1 MLYTL
6 IPFLPLFAFLIVGI
20 GEQWI
25 KERAHLIA
33 VPAMLGS
40 FVLSLLALYDVAT
53 GHPVN
58 VPLYTW
64 LTSGNLDIHIGIC
77 H

>member
-33 VPAMLGS
+33 VPAMLGPS
-40 FVLSLLALYDVAT
+40 CSRYWRCTTSPLAIL
-53 GHPVN
+53 
-58 VPLYTW
+58 
-64 LTSGNLDIHIGIC
+64 
-77 H
+77 